1 MIYNPTVNDNSGQ
14 ITAGYQTRSA
24 EIRAAGN
31 QALANGIMQGA
42 TSAIGG
48 GLGAFTKANTSG
60 MITDAKGNA
69 VPGLGKTLDDVRAQA
84 IKYETAAGMLDSY
97 KQNANALGLDLQM
110 LDGIGEKYKNKPN
123 ELLGALTVLERV
135 GNNNMELARQK
146 AQYDG
151 AVQVAKQKAILGGGG
166 GSSPALS
173 VEVADGIDIWQ

>member
-1 MIYNPTVNDNSGQ
+1 MQYNPTVNNRSGEILGSAQVNS
-14 ITAGYQTRSA
+14 AQT
-24 EIRAAGN
+24 RAAGQ
-31 QALANGIMQGA
+31 QALVDGIARGA

-48 GLGAFTKANTSG
+48 ALGAFTKANTSG

-97 KQNANALGLDLQM
+97 KQNATALGLDLQM

-123 ELLGALTVLERV
+123 ELLGALTVVERI

-146 AQYDG
+146 AQYEG
-151 AVQVAKQKAILGGGG
+151 AKELARQKSTLGVGS
-166 GSSPALS
+166 GSSPDFSIDVL
-173 VEVADGIDIWQ
+173 DGIDTNR